1 MCFFE
6 IKGIE
11 KEVFSDDFFVT
22 EKIEIEWKN
31 EWKRV
36 GGMGK
41 RVVVCLNKSRF
52 FI

>member
-1 MCFFE
+1 MYFFE
-6 IKGIE
+6 IKGTE

-36 GGMGK
+36 GGMGERAVDK
-41 RVVVCLNKSRF
+41 
-52 FI
+52 